1 MRLKRNLNEE
11 VYYDTPVFFCWK
23 CSKTS
28 RNAMITTYKG
38 FMMCKKCFTRV
49 RNEDIAEEEA
59 MLRW

>member
-1 MRLKRNLNEE
+1 MNEE